1 MLKLS
6 SGVTFEQDLEQW
18 MINITKEN
26 KNLDFKMNILNEI
39 ENLDSNV
46 VKYEVKNGIDSLISR
61 VGIILY
67 KYLEHHLYQSVDLEI
82 QEIKKELN
90 GNFFF

>member
-1 MLKLS
+1 
-6 SGVTFEQDLEQW
+6 
-18 MINITKEN
+18 
-26 KNLDFKMNILNEI
+26 MNILNEI

-90 GNFFF
+90 GNCFFFNVTNASVPREIQERLNLFR